1 MRQLFPCWDKP
12 QLKATFNISI
22 KHPRYISVLS
32 NMPTRSQKHYD
43 SYSDSLRTY
52 FHVTPPMSI
61 FQIAIVMT
69 EYQSIRINENI
80 TLWCEYCSKEQ
91 SPKFEFVQRII
102 NNITLHLKS
111 EFDEINIPKMDH
123 IAIPNFPQDGIS
135 KWGLI
140 FHTEANL
147 IYNETLDTVMRKME
161 IAHLIAPKI
170 AYQWF
175 SNLLSSVWFHYWWLH
190 DCLATMFGEEAV
202 AKSFNNSEILDF
214 FIIQNQYESLHLDS
228 HFNINPVQ
236 ITSLLDINSEKFRKL
251 LEKPLKTLGYEEQ
264 LMENDFTKCLRQE
277 IVKWACTLQYDECER
292 SALRKLEHH
301 LYNHESRP

>member
-1 MRQLFPCWDKP
+1 LIAPHIQERNGMRQLFPCWDKP

-140 FHTEANL
+140 FHT
-147 IYNETLDTVMRKME
+147 
-161 IAHLIAPKI
+161 
-170 AYQWF
+170 
-175 SNLLSSVWFHYWWLH
+175 
-190 DCLATMFGEEAV
+190 
-202 AKSFNNSEILDF
+202 
-214 FIIQNQYESLHLDS
+214 
-228 HFNINPVQ
+228 
-236 ITSLLDINSEKFRKL
+236 
-251 LEKPLKTLGYEEQ
+251 
-264 LMENDFTKCLRQE
+264 
-277 IVKWACTLQYDECER
+277 
-292 SALRKLEHH
+292 
-301 LYNHESRP
+301 